1 MRMAQV
7 NATRTARHLEWTKAG
22 PVESGLRPEE
32 IETLEE
38 RSMATMAEPA
48 TLGLWGFA
56 TGTWITGTV
65 IAGIFPT
72 TALAAAAPVL
82 IVFAGIGQ
90 FIAGLYAYRRTN
102 ALAGTAFT
110 CFGSF
115 NVTSGFVFLLQAIG
129 LLPMTGPALNLEG
142 FLLLSFGFIAIG
154 LTLAALRT
162 NMALVGVLGSLAVGY
177 ILSGIAAV
185 TGAFGHPGAMG
196 EVGHVGGY
204 ALIFS
209 AGVAY
214 YTGLALVLN
223 STWTRL
229 VLPIWGNA

>member
-1 MRMAQV
+1 MSSHAGSRPL
-7 NATRTARHLEWTKAG
+7 RHLEWIKAG
-22 PVESGLRPEE
+22 PVDTGLTAEE
-32 IETLEE
+32 IDALEE
-38 RSMATMAEPA
+38 RSTATVAEPA

-56 TGTWITGTV
+56 TGTWITGSV
-65 IAGIFPT
+65 IAGVFPT
-72 TALAAAAPVL
+72 SALAGAAAVL

-90 FIAGLYAYRRTN
+90 FIAGLYALRRAN

-115 NVTSGFVFLLQAIG
+115 NVTSGFVFLLQAIK
-129 LLPMTGPALNLEG
+129 LLPTTGPALNLEG
-142 FLLLSFGFIAIG
+142 YLLISFGFIALG

-162 NMALVGVLGSLAVGY
+162 SVALVGVLASLAVGY

-185 TGAFGHPGAMG
+185 TGAFGLPGAME

-214 YTGLALVLN
+214 YTGLAMVVN
-223 STWTRL
+223 SAWTRWAI
-229 VLPIWGNA
+229 PIWGKA